1 MKKRTLMLG
10 AAAALLAAV
19 PLAADP
25 PPVGVPGG
33 GWHEWA
39 MNIDELN
46 PPQNTGLDRHEF
58 RELLDTIQTIGML
71 FRRMPSLNPPVGTE
85 ILPCRSIYSRVGM
98 ANARSQGPGTEA
110 VTAEVH
116 PLKIW
121 PGDGHQGEEG
131 KGPLRGEFAIRIFRP
146 EFHFR
151 NPSSTVRVQFND
163 PWLVGRMVFEDEKG
177 GMYLLHPSAPE
188 PTGMIRFQT
197 DRNTIV
203 RLILPPGRDVWVPV
217 SQERWISHL
226 IARSASTLEERR
238 ATYVDGADERRARFM
253 RGYESMRR
261 MNAEQ
266 AATMLRNFEATEEV
280 YARQAAAIAAEDF
293 DALETA
299 GERGLAMVGRHMKEL
314 RAELAGLSPAQ
325 RAAPA
330 YGFEQNPHMY
340 WMPSRTPRRP
350 SLLMDQ
356 SDRNA
361 LPLLAPNPDFF
372 RRDLPAGSIQAIA
385 VVDRLWTEYH
395 DAMNAEFDWDG
406 LMAMVR

>member
-10 AAAALLAAV
+10 AAAALLAVV

-25 PPVGVPGG
+25 PPVGVPGE
-33 GWHEWA
+33 GWVEWA
-39 MNIDELN
+39 MNLDEN
-46 PPQNTGLDRHEF
+46 TPPRNTGMNQHEF

-85 ILPCRSIYSRVGM
+85 VLPGRSIYSRVGM
-98 ANARSQGPGTEA
+98 ANAASEDIGIQT
-110 VTAEVH
+110 VTPKVH
-116 PLKIW
+116 PLKTW
-121 PGDGHQGEEG
+121 PGAGHRGDEG
-131 KGPLRGEFAIRIFRP
+131 KGPLRGEVGVSIFRP
-146 EFHFR
+146 YFR
-151 NPSSTVRVQFND
+151 FGNASCTVRVQFND
-163 PWLVGRMVFEDEKG
+163 PWLVGRMVFEDEQG
-177 GMYLLHPSAPE
+177 GMYLLPPYTQE
-188 PTGMIRFQT
+188 PNGMIRYQM
-197 DRNTIV
+197 DRNTSI
-203 RLILPPGRDVWVPV
+203 RLILPPEREVWVPV

-238 ATYVDGADERRARFM
+238 ATYVDGVDERRARFM

-293 DALETA
+293 DALEAA

-314 RAELAGLSPAQ
+314 RAELAGLTPAQ

-350 SLLMDQ
+350 SLLMEQ

-372 RRDLPAGSIQAIA
+372 RRDLPAGAIQAIA
-385 VVDRLWTEYH
+385 VVDRLWKEYH
-395 DAMNAEFDWDG
+395 DAMNAEFDWAA
-406 LMAMVR
+406 LTAMVR